1 MPLGKPKLTNEGIY
15 RSYMI
20 AEFLR
25 STGERE
31 FPMQLAS
38 ALFFV
43 MAHDGCRQ
51 EDLIQATGM
60 SASSVS
66 RCVSWLGAHHRLDH
80 RSGLRV
86 VRRERDPDDPKRW
99 RLYLTPKGH
108 QWLNL
113 FNNQLDMPLK
123 EVRAIAS
130 RSANQT
136 HDTDHDQDLG

>member
-1 MPLGKPKLTNEGIY
+1 MTNEGAY
-15 RSYMI
+15 RAYMLT
-20 AEFLR
+20 EFLR

-43 MAHDGCRQ
+43 MSHDGCRQ
-51 EDLIQATGM
+51 EDLIKATGM
-60 SASSVS
+60 SPSSVS
-66 RCVSWLGAHHRLDH
+66 RCVSWLGAQHRLEH

-99 RLYLTPKGH
+99 RLYLTPKGK

-113 FNNQLDMPLK
+113 FDNQLSMPLEK
-123 EVRAIAS
+123 AKAEFVSLSENRI
-130 RSANQT
+130 RTYDPAN
-136 HDTDHDQDLG
+136 DPDLGPGV